1 MNHQNPNKNSQT
13 NNRPQ
18 QQRAQ
23 GASARRPDVD
33 SRSAFDERYEE
44 MVDEPLRRKMTR
56 DEQMY
61 SLKELKSDEINRGKY
76 ADLSTF
82 ESKGHRKLSPEQMRA
97 LKRKAFLKK
106 ALPIGAAVLLLS
118 VLLLV
123 YILAIRPAGEY
134 KRAKARFEAENYN
147 AALAIFDGLG
157 DYKESERYVTYIN
170 GVFAL
175 QREDFEE
182 AARLFESLSGFLNS
196 EDMQAQAQGQTS
208 SAVLEKDYQKAS
220 AYLEKGDYEQAER
233 AFLALGDYKDS
244 RQKAEQ
250 AKTAALDAV
259 YDEAVRAQEAN
270 NLDKAK
276 ELFLSLGDYKDAKDR
291 LSQLETSQKQQELMQ
306 RYQKAYNDFN
316 FGNYS
321 DAYVA
326 FQALGDYNDSA
337 KYAAYCYAM
346 SLKIKGEYESAAAA
360 FEDSGDFLDSAEQVL
375 ACRYKQATVLYG
387 KGEYE
392 SAITLFSALGNYQD
406 SEEKLKS
413 AQEEYNNERYRAA
426 LYAYHEGKY
435 EEALALFEAVGDYK
449 DALMWVEDIKKLP

>member
-1 MNHQNPNKNSQT
+1 MPTYQHLNPRGT
-13 NNRPQ
+13 
-18 QQRAQ
+18 
-23 GASARRPDVD
+23 ASCRR
-33 SRSAFDERYEE
+33 
-44 MVDEPLRRKMTR
+44 
-56 DEQMY
+56 
-61 SLKELKSDEINRGKY
+61 
-76 ADLSTF
+76 
-82 ESKGHRKLSPEQMRA
+82 SKCAHSNA
-97 LKRKAFLKK
+97 KRFSKK

-147 AALAIFDGLG
+147 AALVIFDGLG

-276 ELFLSLGDYKDAKDR
+276 ELFLSLGDYKDAKDPAIPVR
-291 LSQLETSQKQQELMQ
+291 DLTKTT
-306 RYQKAYNDFN
+306 RI
-316 FGNYS
+316 
-321 DAYVA
+321 DAAV
-326 FQALGDYNDSA
+326 S
-337 KYAAYCYAM
+337 
-346 SLKIKGEYESAAAA
+346 KG
-360 FEDSGDFLDSAEQVL
+360 L
-375 ACRYKQATVLYG
+375 
-387 KGEYE
+387 
-392 SAITLFSALGNYQD
+392 
-406 SEEKLKS
+406 
-413 AQEEYNNERYRAA
+413 
-426 LYAYHEGKY
+426 
-435 EEALALFEAVGDYK
+435 
-449 DALMWVEDIKKLP
+449 